1 MRTRLQRFNVQ
12 AIKALRRV
20 LYLPIRL
27 YPTKLA
33 IEVIYR
39 IDGPLRDY
47 IINSS
52 GVLNFKK
59 RIR

>member
-20 LYLPIRL
+20 LYLPIRV
-27 YPTKLA
+27 YPTRLA
-33 IEVIYR
+33 IEVICR
-39 IDGPLRDY
+39 IDRPLRDY

>member
-1 MRTRLQRFNVQ
+1 MRTRIQRFNVQ

-20 LYLPIRL
+20 LYLPIRV
-27 YPTKLA
+27 YPTRLA

-39 IDGPLRDY
+39 IDRPLRDY

-52 GVLNFKK
+52 GVLNSKK